1 MNCFVD
7 WLHQSGAD
15 LEDRPRLPEAL
26 YITKR
31 EADSLPEADP
41 TNHFGFFKVNR
52 SQMLMHSYSLL
63 IKGTRCGA
71 NDLPWQQKTCSR
83 IFVG

>member
-1 MNCFVD
+1 MFRRLAPSE
-7 WLHQSGAD
+7 WRGSGGSPAG
-15 LEDRPRLPEAL
+15 AL
-26 YITKR
+26 GPLQIPSR
-31 EADSLPEADP
+31 EADSLPKADP
-41 TNHFGFFKVNR
+41 TNHFDLFKVIR
-52 SQMLMHSYSLL
+52 AQMLVHSCSLL